1 MFKASLTIHKDPK
14 GKLEVLAVSENAD
27 VALKAFLSCDKPG
40 EVQYQRAGRIEKQ
53 KKIDA
58 PVKKATKKAAKKA
71 E

>member
-14 GKLEVLAVSENAD
+14 GKLEVIAVSEDAEIT
-27 VALKAFLSCDKPG
+27 LKAFVSCDKPG
-40 EVQYQRAGRIEKQ
+40 EVQYHRHGRIEKQ

>member
-27 VALKAFLSCDKPG
+27 VALKACLSCDKPG
-40 EVQYQRAGRIEKQ
+40 EVQDQRAGRIEKQ